1 MYLNNKNIIIQRI
14 IIHLMLKQSLKRQ
27 INHDNNILKHFTT
40 YENAWQRIHLKSA
53 NRYKLL
59 PISKGHLL
67 TLYI

>member
-1 MYLNNKNIIIQRI
+1 
-14 IIHLMLKQSLKRQ
+14 MLKQSLKRQ
-27 INHDNNILKHFTT
+27 INHDNNILKHFTM